1 MGGIGVKI
9 VFFQP
14 KCPGGWLSDDM
25 YTTRTSLA
33 RSSALQMSASVSM
46 ILNSA
51 TPTDYGHQQR
61 NSGNACT
68 RRSKIAATPEAVLE
82 AVCSHENNFVLKF
95 PGHELSL
102 LYLKR
107 DFIFS

>member
-1 MGGIGVKI
+1 MAAVPQGYYDY
-9 VFFQP
+9 QNLEN
-14 KCPGGWLSDDM
+14 WLSDDM

-82 AVCSHENNFVLKF
+82 AWVRLGCRGNICLE
-95 PGHELSL
+95 
-102 LYLKR
+102 
-107 DFIFS
+107 